1 MSWNLVGN
9 NKLKVVR
16 IVNRYRYWRNKYFTT
31 LRSRVHVYLQII
43 KIKMLLKKS
52 PRSTCIWTFEL
63 FVLIIYNWIV
73 STVLPILN
81 MEKKIP
87 LIPWSG
93 LVSFHVAEEYA
104 RHVFIHFFFIS
115 SCWGSRY
122 GPPVRTQYRVTV
134 ENMSSRTSWQVISRL
149 LYNRA

>member
-1 MSWNLVGN
+1 ML
-9 NKLKVVR
+9 LKVVR
-16 IVNRYRYWRNKYFTT
+16 LLNRYMHWRNYLTT
-31 LRSRVHVYLQII
+31 FRSTVHVYLQII
-43 KIKMLLKKS
+43 KIKCCWKNLH
-52 PRSTCIWTFEL
+52 IIHVFEL
-63 FVLIIYNWIV
+63 FALIIYKWIL

-122 GPPVRTQYRVTV
+122 GPPVRTNYRVIV
-134 ENMSSRTSWQVISRL
+134 ENMSSRTSWQVIF
-149 LYNRA
+149 